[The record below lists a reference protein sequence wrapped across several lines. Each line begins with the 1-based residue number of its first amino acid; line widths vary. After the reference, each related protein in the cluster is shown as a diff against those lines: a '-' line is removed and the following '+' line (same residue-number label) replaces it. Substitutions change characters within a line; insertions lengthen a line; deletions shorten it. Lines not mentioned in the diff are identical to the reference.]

1 MAAHDFRL
9 ANGKS
14 DLWVARE
21 GLHKIGSKHLMSD
34 IRGPE
39 LTFVLELRAQ
49 VGPPVE
55 IGDVPHGRR
64 RIVPILGGT
73 FSGPGIKGKV
83 LPGGADWQIV
93 RDDGLTELDTRYV
106 LETDNGQ
113 LVYVQNRGV
122 RHASPEVM
130 QKLLAGEQVDPS
142 LVYFCTTPTFEM
154 SDPDVQGLTRFV
166 FVGVGERHPTEVVIR
181 VWRVG

>member
-1 MAAHDFRL
+1 
-9 ANGKS
+9 
-14 DLWVARE
+14 
-21 GLHKIGSKHLMSD
+21 MSD
-34 IRGPE
+34 ISRPE

-93 RDDGLTELDTRYV
+93 RDNGFTELDTRYV
-106 LETDNGQ
+106 LETDKGQ
-113 LVYVQNRGV
+113 LTSRIAESGM
-122 RHASPEVM
+122 R
-130 QKLLAGEQVDPS
+130 L
-142 LVYFCTTPTFEM
+142 
-154 SDPDVQGLTRFV
+154 R
-166 FVGVGERHPTEVVIR
+166 R
-181 VWRVG
+181 